1 MWAQRRWVRWRV
13 PRYGRQGEEE
23 VSMRRFVFMLLAWAA
38 VVPSSGIAQS
48 TRVDVSLG
56 DVSIN
61 KVPQLVA
68 ADQGLYAKHGL
79 EVHQTISAGA
89 ARAAAASGVIVP
101 AAYVNR
107 DASVATPI
115 EVGGGSP
122 MIYGFVANARG
133 AARVIVLTQEAMAMD
148 HIIAKPGIV
157 GIQDLKGKR
166 IGFSGV
172 GAVTHFSAL
181 SLARQLGWSPDRD
194 ITLVP
199 GSANLDALKQDKV
212 DAILT
217 SAMVIAL
224 APQAGFKDIAD
235 LTPYKM
241 PMPGSGIMVD
251 KAYLAVHRD
260 TVLRFLKADIEATA
274 LMQRDRQ
281 VFNAALAKWFNITD
295 RKTQDGMFAHVNK
308 FAKKPY
314 PSVDGIKQVFALY
327 DSPQMRRHTPQEF
340 YDSSLMA
347 ELDKS
352 GFLDNPK

>member
-1 MWAQRRWVRWRV
+1 M
-13 PRYGRQGEEE
+13 
-23 VSMRRFVFMLLAWAA
+23 MRGFVLAALALAA
-38 VVPSSGIAQS
+38 VVPSAGIDQL

-68 ADQGLYAKHGL
+68 ADQGLYAKYGL
-79 EVHQTISAGA
+79 DVHQTISAGA
-89 ARAAAASGVIVP
+89 ARAAAASGVVVP
-101 AAYVNR
+101 DAYVNR
-107 DASVATPI
+107 DASVGAPI
-115 EVGGGSP
+115 DVGGGSP
-122 MIYGFVANARG
+122 MIYGFVTNARG

-148 HIIAKPGIV
+148 HIIAKPGIA

-172 GAVTHFSAL
+172 GSVTHFSAL

-194 ITLVP
+194 ITLMA
-199 GSANLDALKQDKV
+199 GSATLDALKQDKV
-212 DAILT
+212 DAILA

-224 APQAGFKDIAD
+224 APQAGFKDIGD
-235 LTPYKM
+235 LTSYKM

-251 KAYLAVHRD
+251 KTYLAAHRD
-260 TVLRFLKADIEATA
+260 TVLRFVKADIEATA
-274 LMQRDRQ
+274 LMQKDRR

-295 RKTQDGMFAHVNK
+295 ARTQDGMFAYVNK
-308 FAKKPY
+308 FEKKPY

-327 DSPQMRRHTPQEF
+327 DSPEMRKHTPDEF

>member
-1 MWAQRRWVRWRV
+1 
-13 PRYGRQGEEE
+13 
-23 VSMRRFVFMLLAWAA
+23 MRRFVLAALAVAA

-68 ADQGLYAKHGL
+68 ADQGLYAKYGL
-79 EVHQTISAGA
+79 DVHQTISAGA
-89 ARAAAASGVIVP
+89 ARAAAASGVVVP
-101 AAYVNR
+101 DAYVNR
-107 DASVATPI
+107 DASAAAPI
-115 EVGGGSP
+115 DVGGGSP
-122 MIYGFVANARG
+122 MINGFVNGRG
-133 AARVIVLTQEAMAMD
+133 AARVIVLTQEAMAVG
-148 HIIAKPGIV
+148 HIIARPGV
-157 GIQDLKGKR
+157 AGIQDLKGKR

-172 GAVTHFSAL
+172 GSVTHFSAL

-194 ITLVP
+194 ITLVA
-199 GSANLDALKQDKV
+199 GSATLDALKQDKV
-212 DAILT
+212 DAILA

-224 APQAGFKDIAD
+224 APQAGFKDIGD
-235 LTPYKM
+235 LTAYKM
-241 PMPGSGIMVD
+241 PMAGSGIMVD
-251 KAYLAVHRD
+251 KAYLAAHRD

-274 LMQRDRQ
+274 LMQKDRR

-295 RKTQDGMFAHVNK
+295 ARTQDGMFAYVNK
-308 FAKKPY
+308 FEKKPY

-327 DSPQMRRHTPQEF
+327 DSPAMRRHTPEEF
-340 YDSSLMA
+340 HDSSLVA

>member
-1 MWAQRRWVRWRV
+1 
-13 PRYGRQGEEE
+13 
-23 VSMRRFVFMLLAWAA
+23 MRRFVLAALATAA
-38 VVPSSGIAQS
+38 VAPSSGIAQS

-68 ADQGLYAKHGL
+68 ADQGLYAKYGL
-79 EVHQTISAGA
+79 DVHQTISAGA
-89 ARAAAASGVIVP
+89 ARAAAASGVVVP
-101 AAYVNR
+101 EAYVNR
-107 DASVATPI
+107 DASVAAPI

-122 MIYGFVANARG
+122 MIHGFVANARG
-133 AARVIVLTQEAMAMD
+133 TERVIVLTQEAMAVD
-148 HIIAKPGIV
+148 HVIAKPGIA
-157 GIQDLKGKR
+157 GIQDLKFKR

-172 GAVTHFSAL
+172 GSVTHFSAL
-181 SLARQLGWSPDRD
+181 SLARQLGWSPDRE

-212 DAILT
+212 DAILA

-224 APQAGFKDIAD
+224 APQAGFKDIGD
-235 LTPYKM
+235 LTRYRM

-251 KAYLAVHRD
+251 KAYLAAHRD

-274 LMQRDRQ
+274 LMQRDRR

-295 RKTQDGMFAHVNK
+295 PKTQDGMFVHVNK
-308 FAKKPY
+308 FEKKPY

-327 DSPQMRRHTPQEF
+327 DSPEMRRHRPREF
-340 YDSSLMA
+340 YDSSLVA

>member
-1 MWAQRRWVRWRV
+1 
-13 PRYGRQGEEE
+13 
-23 VSMRRFVFMLLAWAA
+23 MRGFVLAALALAA

-48 TRVDVSLG
+48 TRVEVSLG

-68 ADQGLYAKHGL
+68 ADQGLYAKYGL
-79 EVHQTISAGA
+79 DVHQTISAGA
-89 ARAAAASGVIVP
+89 ARAAAASGVVVP
-101 AAYVNR
+101 DAYVNR
-107 DASVATPI
+107 DASVAAPI

-122 MIYGFVANARG
+122 MIYGFVANGRG

-148 HIIAKPGIV
+148 HIIAKPGIARV
-157 GIQDLKGKR
+157 QDLKGKR

-181 SLARQLGWSPDRD
+181 SLARQLGWSPDRE

-199 GSANLDALKQDKV
+199 GSATLDALKQDKV
-212 DAILT
+212 DAILA

-224 APQAGFKDIAD
+224 APQAGFKDIGD

-251 KAYLAVHRD
+251 KAYLAAHRD

-274 LMQRDRQ
+274 LMRRNRQ

-308 FAKKPY
+308 FEKKPY

-327 DSPQMRRHTPQEF
+327 DSPAMRRHTPEEF

>member
-1 MWAQRRWVRWRV
+1 
-13 PRYGRQGEEE
+13 
-23 VSMRRFVFMLLAWAA
+23 MRAFVLAALTSAA
-38 VVPSSGIAQS
+38 VVPLSGTNQL

-68 ADQGLYAKHGL
+68 ADQGLYAKYGL
-79 EVHQTISAGA
+79 DVHQTISAGA
-89 ARAAAASGVIVP
+89 ARAAAASGVVVP
-101 AAYVNR
+101 DAYVNR
-107 DASVATPI
+107 DASVAAPI

-122 MIYGFVANARG
+122 MIYGFVVNGRG

-148 HIIAKPGIV
+148 HVIAKPGIA

-166 IGFSGV
+166 IGFSGI
-172 GAVTHFSAL
+172 GSVTHFSAL
-181 SLARQLGWSPDRD
+181 SLARQLGWSLDRE

-212 DAILT
+212 DAILA

-224 APQAGFKDIAD
+224 APHAGFKDVGD
-235 LTPYKM
+235 LTAYKM
-241 PMPGSGIMVD
+241 PMAGSGIMVD
-251 KAYLAVHRD
+251 KAYLAAHRD

-281 VFNAALAKWFNITD
+281 VFNAALAKWFNIND
-295 RKTQDGMFAHVNK
+295 AKTQDGMFAFVHK
-308 FAKKPY
+308 FEKKPY
-314 PSVDGIKQVFALY
+314 PSVDGIKQVLALY
-327 DSPQMRRHTPQEF
+327 DSPKMRSHTPEEF
-340 YDSSLMA
+340 YDSSLVA

>member
-1 MWAQRRWVRWRV
+1 MGEAPLGRLACPAPWR
-13 PRYGRQGEEE
+13 PNEEE
-23 VSMRRFVFMLLAWAA
+23 VSMRRFVFTLLAWAA

-68 ADQGLYAKHGL
+68 ADQGIYAKYGL
-79 EVHQTISAGA
+79 EVRQTISAGA
-89 ARAAAASGVIVP
+89 ARAAAASGVVVP
-101 AAYVNR
+101 EAYVNR
-107 DASVATPI
+107 DASEAAPI
-115 EVGGGSP
+115 QVGGGSP

-148 HIIAKPGIV
+148 HIIAKPGIA

-181 SLARQLGWSPDRD
+181 SLARQFGWSPDRD

-224 APQAGFKDIAD
+224 APQAGFKDIGD
-235 LTPYKM
+235 LTSYKI

-251 KAYLAVHRD
+251 KAYLAAHRD

-308 FAKKPY
+308 FEKKPY
-314 PSVDGIKQVFALY
+314 PSVDGIQRVFALY
-327 DSPQMRRHTPQEF
+327 DSPEMRRHTPQEF